1 MEDPVTFDVYAKAF
15 EPYVDF
21 LRLVVATKAYKS
33 ELKAR
38 VAANNALKLD
48 DYILIGKHVGWT
60 QAQTILAKVVS
71 RSTTKLMQ
79 AGYVPS
85 GSCQYCSKHDL
96 YFGGCRGCH
105 VCNDFFAK

>member
-15 EPYVDF
+15 EPYADF
-21 LRLVVATKAYKS
+21 LRLVVATNAHES

-38 VAANNALKLD
+38 VAANDALKLD
-48 DYILIGKHVGWT
+48 DYTLIGKQVGWT
-60 QAQTILAKVVS
+60 QAQTILAMVAS
-71 RSTTKLMQ
+71 RSATKLMQ

-85 GSCQYCSKHDL
+85 ETCQYCGKHDL
-96 YFGGCRGCH
+96 YFGGCLGCH